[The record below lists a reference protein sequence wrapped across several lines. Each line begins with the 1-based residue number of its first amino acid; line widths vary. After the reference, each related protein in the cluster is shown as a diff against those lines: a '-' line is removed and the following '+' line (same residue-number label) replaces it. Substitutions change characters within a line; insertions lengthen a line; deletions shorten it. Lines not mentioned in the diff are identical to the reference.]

1 MATVDDKYILEVER
15 LKNKLVKIANRYLEN
30 EDKLDETAT
39 LNDVVNVLDEFDEYT
54 YMNALF
60 NSIEMFPTKN
70 YSINDTKGH
79 IKGFNDN
86 VFNGNS
92 AIKSLC
98 LNGITSIQ
106 VNKRL
111 GVTKN
116 LEVFRSSSLV
126 QMIQT
131 GDTPPIQSDVIR
143 EIYTPKLATISGRDG
158 MLNKASF
165 ENLNLPRLTS
175 LTGRN
180 LFGSDSG
187 IKTILIG
194 GKCNF
199 ENSNQGMGK
208 TAHLSALI
216 LTNQSAL
223 CTLAGTN
230 ITDDINNSIK
240 CIVYV
245 PSKLKS
251 SYQSATNWAI
261 VNDSKSIQDIE
272 SNINLLRELGADF
285 SFTYYANKKWEGS
298 QLVTDNAIGE
308 EVSE

>member
-15 LKNKLVKIANRYLEN
+15 LKNKLVKIANRYLKN

-60 NSIEMFPTKN
+60 NSIEVFPTKD
-70 YSINDTKGH
+70 YSINDVKGH
-79 IKGFNDN
+79 IKGLNNN

-98 LNGITSIQ
+98 LNGVTSISQ
-106 VNKRL
+106 NNRL
-111 GVTKN
+111 GATKN
-116 LEVFRSSSLV
+116 LEVFRSSSLIEMV
-126 QMIQT
+126 NY
-131 GDTPPIQSDVIR
+131 GDSPPIQSDVIR
-143 EIYTPKLATISGRDG
+143 EIYVPKLTIISGRDE

-165 ENLNLPRLTS
+165 ENLNLPSLTS

-180 LFGSDSG
+180 LFGSNSG

-199 ENSNQGMGK
+199 KNSNQGMNK

-230 ITDDINNSIK
+230 ITDDINNSTN

-245 PSKLKS
+245 PSALKN
-251 SYQSATNWAI
+251 SYQSATNWTI
-261 VNDSKSIQDIE
+261 INDNRPIQDIE

-285 SFTYYANKKWEGS
+285 SFTYYANKKWANSE
-298 QLVTDNAIGE
+298 LIIDDTIDE
-308 EVSE
+308 EIPE